1 MSQENNNPVSKTI
14 IGGGKTQ
21 EEVSIQ
27 KEIEDTSTTSHIIKD
42 SDENPFEKTK
52 IPNSYIVEAY
62 EEPKKTEETIQKNE
76 NNNPAKDGDSLIK
89 DEETLKMLRGLNFWS
104 KFHVILGFISA
115 GMLFLVGFAYIFLI
129 VTIPITIIYWIMGG
143 ISVWLLT
150 YLYRSFSKFNE
161 LTSVKTQE
169 EFNNNVLQGLDLMK
183 MYYKITGIFN
193 IASLVLLVVAIIGG
207 IFFLILFGS
216 SPQFQD
222 FLSNPK
228 YSSASLIL
236 FLIPLNQWFF

>member
-1 MSQENNNPVSKTI
+1 MSQENNNPVTKTL
-14 IGGGKTQ
+14 IGGGKNQ
-21 EEVSIQ
+21 EEVSFE
-27 KEIEDTSTTSHIIKD
+27 KDVEDNSVKSSTD
-42 SDENPFEKTK
+42 SDLDKNLFEKTK
-52 IPNSYIVEAY
+52 IPNSYIVESD
-62 EEPKKTEETIQKNE
+62 EEPKKTEATIQKTE
-76 NNNPAKDGDSLIK
+76 NNNQAKDEDNLIK

-161 LTSVKTQE
+161 LTTVKTQE
-169 EFNNNVLQGLDLMK
+169 EFNNSVLQGLDSMK

-228 YSSASLIL
+228 YSSASLTQNTIK
-236 FLIPLNQWFF
+236 